1 MSKETINQFF
11 QDILQEEDLQNRL
24 SNAYDMDSFVT
35 IALEISEENGY
46 NFTREE
52 IIADIQ
58 SAQNQDEILLLS
70 EDELEAMSDNTK
82 PWKRFV
88 YQLHWA
94 RGRNYELWSKIQK
107 RK

>member
-24 SNAYDMDSFVT
+24 SNAYDMDSFVA

-88 YQLHWA
+88 YQLPWA